1 MILTSLIDVAT
12 VKPAVEAADIF
23 RLYFADYLKAYHCTP
38 EEFAAVDAIIAC
50 RTAAAG
56 GFIRQCD
63 QCGKFQISYCSCG
76 NRNCPKCGAFAKAQ
90 WLAQQ
95 EARLL
100 PVPHFQVVF
109 TLDHLLNDLA
119 YVNPKAIYDLLFAT
133 ANGVLKEF
141 AQRYLGGKVGV
152 TAVLHTWGQT
162 VQHHIHLHCMVTG
175 GALVSTA
182 DGYRW
187 QKATPGFLF
196 PAIELSAAFRAAF
209 CQGLRR
215 LAKRGELRLVGPC
228 ADLDLEKLVQT
239 IEGKAWEL
247 FVGKPPKDAQMVD
260 LLGYFSRY
268 VYRTA
273 ITNQRLLKVERD
285 KVTFEYYDN
294 HEKVVM
300 PNGQAKGQKKIM
312 TLSAVEFIR
321 RFLRHVLPFAYHR
334 VRHFGLYAGRR
345 LWLQAVRLLLGAPVD
360 FTPQAPPKLEMGEWL
375 ATLGL
380 ADVLRCPFCGE
391 GALHVIADFAPL
403 RFWHF
408 WLLLWLGVPIFGK
421 EAL

>member
-1 MILTSLIDVAT
+1 MLSSLIDVAT
-12 VKPAVEAADIF
+12 VKPAVEVADIF
-23 RLYFADYLKAYHCTP
+23 RLYFDDYLKAYHCTP
-38 EEFAAVDAIIAC
+38 EEFAAVNAIIAC

-119 YVNPKAIYDLLFAT
+119 YVNPKAIYDLLFT
-133 ANGVLKEF
+133 KANGVLKEF
-141 AQRYLGGKVGV
+141 AQRYLDGKVGV

-187 QKATPGFLF
+187 QVVSPGFLF
-196 PAIELSAAFRAAF
+196 PAVELSAAFRDAF

-215 LAKRGELRLVGPC
+215 LARRGELRLVGSC
-228 ADLDLEKLVQT
+228 ADLDLEMLIQT
-239 IEGKAWEL
+239 VERKAWEL
-247 FVGKPPKDAQMVD
+247 FVGKPPKD
-260 LLGYFSRY
+260 
-268 VYRTA
+268 
-273 ITNQRLLKVERD
+273 
-285 KVTFEYYDN
+285 
-294 HEKVVM
+294 
-300 PNGQAKGQKKIM
+300 
-312 TLSAVEFIR
+312 
-321 RFLRHVLPFAYHR
+321 
-334 VRHFGLYAGRR
+334 
-345 LWLQAVRLLLGAPVD
+345 VRLLLGTQVD
-360 FTPQAPPKLEMGEWL
+360 FTPSAPPKLEMGAWL

-380 ADVLRCPFCGE
+380 ADVLLCPFCGK
-391 GALHVIADFAPL
+391 GTLHMVADFATL
-403 RFWHF
+403 RLWHL